1 MAIQDINLVKDIADI
16 REAIAYLSEQI
27 EEARADQDQKN
38 QGVMAT
44 LELWNKHN
52 LVLTETLTRQAE
64 DSITFSQQQQRL
76 AECLIALS
84 QHSGRLESATTEL
97 KFSLENLSRYLNEE
111 QSPQVVQLAE
121 NTAMLK
127 DSSANLVQFVTGE
140 QTQRSKKLEDG
151 MRSLIL
157 ILEQIP
163 GIEKAKKLVP
173 EKQAMTLSVGK
184 KSQSFDLVDFLTN
197 NLLTSFCTVI
207 LIIVIFYASGVGKQ
221 ISRSEERSVWS
232 IIKLDK
238 IEQYF
243 GID

>member
-1 MAIQDINLVKDIADI
+1 MNEDITHLNN
-16 REAIAYLSEQI
+16 AIAYLSEQI

-163 GIEKAKKLVP
+163 GIDTVAALPPRKEKAP
-173 EKQAMTLSVGK
+173 
-184 KSQSFDLVDFLTN
+184 SFRDDFLEKFMSLVAYSCGTAMV
-197 NLLTSFCTVI
+197 LCAIWYVT
-207 LIIVIFYASGVGKQ
+207 GVGET
-221 ISRSEERSVWS
+221 IARAEERSVWS

-243 GID
+243 GI

>member
-1 MAIQDINLVKDIADI
+1 MAIQDINPVKDIADI

-27 EEARADQDQKN
+27 EENRAEQDKQN
-38 QGVMAT
+38 QGVKAT
-44 LELWNKHN
+44 LELWNQHN

-76 AECLIALS
+76 AECLIGLT
-84 QHSGRLESATTEL
+84 QHSGRLENATIEL

-127 DSSANLVQFVTGE
+127 DSSAKLVQFVTGE
-140 QTQRSKKLEDG
+140 QTQRSQKLEDG

-163 GIEKAKKLVP
+163 GIDTVAALPPRKEKAP
-173 EKQAMTLSVGK
+173 
-184 KSQSFDLVDFLTN
+184 SFRDDFLEKFMSLVAYSCGTA
-197 NLLTSFCTVI
+197 
-207 LIIVIFYASGVGKQ
+207 IVLCSIWYVTGVGET
-221 ISRSEERSVWS
+221 IARAEERSVWS

-243 GID
+243 GIE